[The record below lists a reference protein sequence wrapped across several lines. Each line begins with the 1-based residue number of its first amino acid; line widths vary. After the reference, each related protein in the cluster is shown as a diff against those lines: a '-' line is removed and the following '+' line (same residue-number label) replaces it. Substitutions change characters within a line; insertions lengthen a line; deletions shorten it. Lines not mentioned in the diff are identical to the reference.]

1 MEKEDILKNLLA
13 FSTAENELAIKEAN
27 HLIDVFTAIFSKEI
41 EDYNA
46 NAENNES
53 VELVDPNKDELN
65 IKINAAIEDFQKKQK
80 EKKDLKEKK
89 RTKQHKH

>member
-27 HLIDVFTAIFSKEI
+27 HLIDVFTAIFSNEI
-41 EDYNA
+41 EDYSA
-46 NAENNES
+46 NNES

-65 IKINAAIEDFQKKQK
+65 IKINAAIEIEFKKIEVK
-80 EKKDLKEKK
+80 IDRTEWNETNEKKWK
-89 RTKQHKH
+89 